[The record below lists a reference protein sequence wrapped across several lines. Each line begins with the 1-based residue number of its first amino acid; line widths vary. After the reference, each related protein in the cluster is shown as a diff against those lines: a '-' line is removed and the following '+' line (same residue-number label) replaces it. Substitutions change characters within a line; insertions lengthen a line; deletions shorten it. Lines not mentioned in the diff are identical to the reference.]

1 MHELPNPLLSAAA
14 NWPNL
19 PAIISSEGTFTWSQ
33 VLKDVAA
40 VSTWFSAQGIAP
52 QDRVAIS
59 AENSP
64 DYVITLLALMQLRAV
79 ACPLSTRIP
88 PEVLPMT
95 ESRLHAKLTVTDGKL
110 STAGGAKRVR
120 MATIREASGTRSET
134 GNLPEALDSLGH
146 ATIVFTSGST
156 GDAKAA
162 VLTIGNHYYSAL
174 GSNAN
179 ILFGPGDRWGLS
191 LPLYHAGGLGILF
204 RTLTSGGAIVIP
216 GTAFATL
223 PAEANRATHHSLIL
237 TQLKRILKDPS
248 RCEHLAQ
255 TAKAVLVGGSA
266 LPDGLITEAARR
278 GLPVFKTYGLTE
290 MASQVTTTGPD
301 DLPDKAATS
310 GRLLEFRKLALAP
323 DGEIL
328 VAGETR
334 FAGYDDNGQ
343 LIEPFDPDGHFATG
357 DLGGIDGQGYLTVRG
372 RKDSRLVSGGENIY
386 PETIEACLLELEDI
400 EAAVVVAVD
409 SEEYGQ
415 RPVAFIKTSG
425 AESADRARFEKHLE
439 KSLPRFMI
447 PDHFFAWPDNALT
460 GGLKV
465 SRKYLSVR
473 ARQTLS
479 GS

>member
-64 DYVITLLALMQLRAV
+64 DYVITLLALMQLGAV

-88 PEVLPMT
+88 PGIIEKT
-95 ESRLHAKLTVTDGKL
+95 ESRLRVRLTITDR
-110 STAGGAKRVR
+110 SMPTAANTKRVR
-120 MATIREASGTRSET
+120 IATIREDSGTRSET
-134 GNLPEALDSLGH
+134 GNLPKALDSRGH

-156 GDAKAA
+156 GGAKAA

-179 ILFGPGDRWGLS
+179 ILFGPGDRWALS
-191 LPLYHAGGLGILF
+191 LPLCHAGGLGILF
-204 RTLTSGGAIVIP
+204 RALTSGGAIVIP
-216 GTAFATL
+216 GTASAPL
-223 PAEANRATHHSLIL
+223 SAEANRATHHSLVL

-248 RCEHLAQ
+248 RYEHLAQ

-278 GLPVFKTYGLTE
+278 GLPVFKTYGF
-290 MASQVTTTGPD
+290 SQVTTTGPD